1 MLKIL
6 FVCYGN
12 ICRSPMA
19 EFVFADKIKKL
30 NIEAIVKSKA
40 TSSEELGNPVYWGTA
55 KILDRLGID
64 YGKKRAEKLAPAD
77 GSMYDF
83 IIGMEESNVRA
94 IKRIIGDGASARVLR
109 LLDFTPNPQDIADPW
124 YTRNFELTFE
134 QIDNGTDC
142 LIQYLKDNG
151 YVY

>member
-1 MLKIL
+1 
-6 FVCYGN
+6 
-12 ICRSPMA
+12 MA
-19 EFVFADKIKKL
+19 KKL
-30 NIEAIVKSKA
+30 AAYKAPALIKSKA
-40 TSSEELGNPVYWGTA
+40 TSSEELGNPVYWATA
-55 KILDRLGID
+55 KILDRLGVD
-64 YGKKRAEKLAPAD
+64 YSKKRAEKLTPAD

-134 QIDNGTDC
+134 QIDNGTDY

>member
-1 MLKIL
+1 
-6 FVCYGN
+6 
-12 ICRSPMA
+12 MA
-19 EFVFADKIKKL
+19 KKL
-30 NIEAIVKSKA
+30 AAYKAPALIKSKA
-40 TSSEELGNPVYWGTA
+40 TSSEELGNPVYWATA
-55 KILDRLGID
+55 KILDRLGVD
-64 YGKKRAEKLAPAD
+64 YSKKRAEKLTPAD

-134 QIDNGTDC
+134 QIDNGTDY
-142 LIQYLKDNG
+142 LIQYLKDNR

>member
-1 MLKIL
+1 
-6 FVCYGN
+6 
-12 ICRSPMA
+12 MA
-19 EFVFADKIKKL
+19 EFVMAKKL
-30 NIEAIVKSKA
+30 AAYKAPALIKSKA
-40 TSSEELGNPVYWGTA
+40 TSSEELGNPVYWATA
-55 KILDRLGID
+55 KILDRLGVD
-64 YGKKRAEKLAPAD
+64 YSKKRAEKLTPAD

-134 QIDNGTDC
+134 QIDNGTDY